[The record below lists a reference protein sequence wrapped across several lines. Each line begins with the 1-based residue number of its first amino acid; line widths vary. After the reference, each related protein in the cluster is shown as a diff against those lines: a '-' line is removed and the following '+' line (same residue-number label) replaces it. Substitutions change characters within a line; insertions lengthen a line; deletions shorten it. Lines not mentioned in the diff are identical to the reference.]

1 MKLIEPR
8 TISGFME
15 LLPADQSVFNRMIE
29 IIKEVY
35 QSYGFQ
41 PIETPAI
48 EYTEILLAKGSSE
61 TDKQLYRFTKGSKD
75 LALHF
80 DLTVPLA
87 RFVAQHYNELTFP
100 FKRHQ
105 IQKVWRGERAQKGR
119 FREFYQCDIDVI
131 GSYSPMYDAELPAVI
146 HDIFTRFQLPDFVIR
161 LNNRKILNG
170 FFASLDL
177 KNQAANLM
185 REVDK
190 IEKIGAKE
198 VTSNLIKLGIT
209 ADQTGRIIDFLN
221 IKTDVIANLKKL
233 PVDNELFRQGIDELE
248 QVINTIKLLGLP
260 EDSYKADLSIA
271 RGLDYYTGTVYETQL
286 IGLPEIGSI
295 CSGGRYD
302 DLSGYYTKE
311 KLPGVGISIGLTR
324 LFSQLKEN
332 NLLKI
337 PSYATTQVLIINLS
351 PELMSDYLHL
361 SQQLRQTNI
370 SCEIYYENANFKK
383 QLKYADK
390 LQIPYV
396 IFYGDDE
403 KKQNVIKIKDMTKRE
418 ERVFALSSWLSEFI
432 QTFK

>member
-1 MKLIEPR
+1 
-8 TISGFME
+8 
-15 LLPADQSVFNRMIE
+15 
-29 IIKEVY
+29 
-35 QSYGFQ
+35 
-41 PIETPAI
+41 
-48 EYTEILLAKGSSE
+48 
-61 TDKQLYRFTKGSKD
+61 
-75 LALHF
+75 
-80 DLTVPLA
+80 
-87 RFVAQHYNELTFP
+87 
-100 FKRHQ
+100 
-105 IQKVWRGERAQKGR
+105 
-119 FREFYQCDIDVI
+119 
-131 GSYSPMYDAELPAVI
+131 MYDAELPAVI